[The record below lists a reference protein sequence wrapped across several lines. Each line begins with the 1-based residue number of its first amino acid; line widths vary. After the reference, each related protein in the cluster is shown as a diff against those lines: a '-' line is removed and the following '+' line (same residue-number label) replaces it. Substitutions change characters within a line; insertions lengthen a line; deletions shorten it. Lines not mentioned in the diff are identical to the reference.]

1 MTALPGVLDVLNEDQ
16 RRAATHRG
24 SPLLILAGAGT
35 GKTGT
40 LVARAAWL
48 REQGVQPSR
57 ILLLTF
63 TRRAADDML
72 ARAQPADGNAADRIF
87 GGTFHAVAHR
97 IIRAHAEAF
106 ALPPQFSVID
116 PADSADVMDTLRDAH
131 GLVGTNSGRR
141 SPRAATCA
149 EVYSRCVSTGTH
161 LADVVAEGYPWCVPF
176 TEQLAALF
184 TDFVGYKRRHG
195 LVDFDDLLLLWRAA
209 LADAAAGPAL
219 RGLFDAVLIDEYQDV
234 NAVQADIVRLLQ
246 PDGSGLTCVGDDAQA
261 IYAFRGADPAHLRA
275 LASTYSD
282 LAIIRLSRNYRSRQA
297 VLGLANVVRP
307 QYEGLELALS
317 AERGEGHRPLL
328 IRCHDE
334 ATQAREVCARVL
346 ADYETG
352 VQFQQQAVLVRS
364 AHHSDLLEIELAAR
378 GIPYVKYGGLRF
390 TEAAHVKDFIA
401 AARVVANPADDLA
414 WFRLLRLHEGVG
426 PVLARRVI
434 EMMRIAEPEPFAR
447 WSDAEIVL
455 PQRCVT
461 AVGGTVRQLAEA
473 ARQERTADRAA
484 SILAALHDPMQA
496 RYADAAARF
505 ADLERL
511 ADAAADSPSLHDAL
525 VQLALD
531 PPVSASDLAGKPRLD
546 DDYLVISTMHSA
558 KGLEWPVVHL
568 PQLVDGAVPSDMA
581 LTTPAGLEEEQRL
594 FYVAVTRARDRLYLY
609 APLRMHHHRMAR
621 DDRHSYGQLT
631 RFLSRAAL
639 AQCEETH
646 AVPPRPALRPIAPLA
661 ASVDRELQALWGA
674 PLAGG

>member
-1 MTALPGVLDVLNEDQ
+1 
-16 RRAATHRG
+16 
-24 SPLLILAGAGT
+24 
-35 GKTGT
+35 
-40 LVARAAWL
+40 LV
-48 REQGVQPSR
+48 
-57 ILLLTF
+57 T
-63 TRRAADDML
+63 TRR
-72 ARAQPADGNAADRIF
+72 
-87 GGTFHAVAHR
+87 
-97 IIRAHAEAF
+97 
-106 ALPPQFSVID
+106 
-116 PADSADVMDTLRDAH
+116 
-131 GLVGTNSGRR
+131 R
-141 SPRAATCA
+141 S
-149 EVYSRCVSTGTH
+149 
-161 LADVVAEGYPWCVPF
+161 
-176 TEQLAALF
+176 
-184 TDFVGYKRRHG
+184 
-195 LVDFDDLLLLWRAA
+195 
-209 LADAAAGPAL
+209 
-219 RGLFDAVLIDEYQDV
+219 
-234 NAVQADIVRLLQ
+234 
-246 PDGSGLTCVGDDAQA
+246 
-261 IYAFRGADPAHLRA
+261 AFRGADPAHLRA
-275 LASTYSD
+275 LAGTYQD

-297 VLGLANVVRP
+297 VLGLANIVRP

-334 ATQAREVCARVL
+334 ATQAREICTRVL
-346 ADYETG
+346 ADYEAG
-352 VQFQQQAVLVRS
+352 VRFQQQAVLVRS

-401 AARVVANPADDLA
+401 AARIVANPADDLA
-414 WFRLLRLHEGVG
+414 WFRLLRLHEGIG

-434 EMMRIAEPEPFAR
+434 ETMQIAEPQPFAR
-447 WSDAEIVL
+447 WPDAELLL
-455 PQRCVT
+455 PQRCAA
-461 AVGGTVRQLAEA
+461 AVGETIRQLAQA
-473 ARQERTADRAA
+473 AQQERTADRAA
-484 SILAALHDPMQA
+484 SVLAALHDPMGA

-546 DDYLVISTMHSA
+546 DDYLVISTVHSA

-631 RFLSRAAL
+631 RFLTRAAV
-639 AQCEETH
+639 AQCEETQ
-646 AVPPRPALRPIAPLA
+646 AIPPRPVLTPMAPLA

-674 PLAGG
+674 G